1 LTIGLQHSRVGS
13 CPAGSAAGREFAAL
27 RRLAVHLRRAVT
39 LSFTVKHFGL
49 ASFRHSAGVKK
60 RAKAGT
66 YRRRITALAA
76 FPFHSA
82 HIWWKVTGGNARG
95 ANLQPKQTNLF

>member
-1 LTIGLQHSRVGS
+1 MTLG
-13 CPAGSAAGREFAAL
+13 FA
-27 RRLAVHLRRAVT
+27 
-39 LSFTVKHFGL
+39 VKHFGL
-49 ASFRHSAGVKK
+49 ASFRSGAGVKK

-95 ANLQPKQTNLF
+95 ANLQTKQTNRF